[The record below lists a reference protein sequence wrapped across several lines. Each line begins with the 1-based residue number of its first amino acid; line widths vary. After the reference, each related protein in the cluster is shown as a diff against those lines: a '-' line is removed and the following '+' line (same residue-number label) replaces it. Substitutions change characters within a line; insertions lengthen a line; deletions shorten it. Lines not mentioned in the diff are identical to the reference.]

1 MTVWWQP
8 RNIAFIFRVGV
19 FAHRYKCCF
28 KEYKMQIIK
37 QIALCAV
44 CAFIFGACDSNVDSN
59 DSSDSNQN
67 QSNATISQQ
76 SPSDE
81 SKSALDSSSISID
94 KVYLGGKS
102 FQIISEQID
111 FWGKGFFLEWCEG
124 CGEYITNSEHGGV
137 VGIRIFDKSRG
148 EMISDGAEAEGISHQ
163 KVLSAEFENGIWT
176 LMLDKDIYGG
186 CADSTIKF
194 RFLRDEFGKIYA
206 QHIYGDKR
214 SVPFYVRDF
223 TYTSIE
229 DLPDDLPKEY
239 SYSGKWVRLE
249 SPKADK
255 HDGKTHDCAP
265 LEAYT
270 NATLPKDKLPT
281 QNCFTAYKRIVANF
295 DDRFV
300 DNSFMEFDGYVI
312 DVFYGVEGKISI
324 DMHDADFS
332 IQAPIIFERIKDD
345 VNFILTTGT
354 TLGLYSA
361 DTISMRFIDENRQVA
376 YFGDAPEVPFV
387 FVSRLK
393 TLGIPIYSVIYDKDG
408 NEIYNKSEE

>member
-1 MTVWWQP
+1 
-8 RNIAFIFRVGV
+8 
-19 FAHRYKCCF
+19 
-28 KEYKMQIIK
+28 MQTIK
-37 QIALCAV
+37 QIALCIL

-59 DSSDSNQN
+59 DSSDSSHN
-67 QSNATISQQ
+67 QSNATILQQ

-81 SKSALDSSSISID
+81 SKSTID
-94 KVYLGGKS
+94 LVPTSLNEVYLGGKS

-137 VGIRIFDKSRG
+137 VGVRIFDKSRG

-194 RFLRDEFGKIYA
+194 RFLRDESGKIYA

-223 TYTSIE
+223 TYTLIK

-239 SYSGKWVRLE
+239 IYRGKWVLLE
-249 SPKADK
+249 SPKVDK
-255 HDGKTHDCAP
+255 HDGETHDCVP
-265 LEAYT
+265 LEAYKNT
-270 NATLPKDKLPT
+270 TLPKEKLPT

-295 DDRFV
+295 DERYGA
-300 DNSFMEFDGYVI
+300 NSFMEFDGYEI
-312 DVFYGVEGKISI
+312 DVLYGVEGEI
-324 DMHDADFS
+324 DIYMHDADFS
-332 IQAPIIFERIKDD
+332 IQAPIIFERIKDGAS
-345 VNFILTTGT
+345 FILTTGT
-354 TLGLYSA
+354 TLDLYSA
-361 DTISMRFIDENRQVA
+361 NTISMRFIDENRQVA
-376 YFGDAPEVPFV
+376 YFRDEPEVPFV
-387 FVSRLK
+387 LEYDLE

-408 NEIYNKSEE
+408 NEIYKREQ

>member
-1 MTVWWQP
+1 
-8 RNIAFIFRVGV
+8 
-19 FAHRYKCCF
+19 
-28 KEYKMQIIK
+28 MQTIK
-37 QIALCAV
+37 QIALCV
-44 CAFIFGACDSNVDSN
+44 LCAFIFGACDSNVDSN
-59 DSSDSNQN
+59 DSSDLSQN
-67 QSNATISQQ
+67 QSNATILSESQ
-76 SPSDE
+76 SDE
-81 SKSALDSSSISID
+81 SKSTID
-94 KVYLGGKS
+94 LVPTSLNEVYVNIGEKP

-124 CGEYITNSEHGGV
+124 CGEYITNGEGGGV
-137 VGIRIFDKSRG
+137 VGVRIFDKSRG

-176 LMLDKDIYGG
+176 LMLDKDIHGG
-186 CADSTIKF
+186 RSDLAIKF

-223 TYTSIE
+223 TYTLIK

-239 SYSGKWVRLE
+239 IYRGKWVRLE

-255 HDGKTHDCAP
+255 HDGKTHDCVP

-295 DDRFV
+295 DERYGA
-300 DNSFMEFDGYVI
+300 NSFMEFDGYEI
-312 DVFYGVEGKISI
+312 DVLYGVEGEI
-324 DMHDADFS
+324 DIYMHDADFS
-332 IQAPIIFERIKDD
+332 IQAPIIFERIKDGAS
-345 VNFILTTGT
+345 FILTTGT

-361 DTISMRFIDENRQVA
+361 NTISMRFIDENRQVA
-376 YFGDAPEVPFV
+376 HFRDEPEVPFV
-387 FVSRLK
+387 LEYDLE

-408 NEIYNKSEE
+408 NEIYKREQ

>member
-1 MTVWWQP
+1 
-8 RNIAFIFRVGV
+8 
-19 FAHRYKCCF
+19 
-28 KEYKMQIIK
+28 MQTIK
-37 QIALCAV
+37 QFALCALCV
-44 CAFIFGACDSNVDSN
+44 FIFGACDSSVDSTN
-59 DSSDSNQN
+59 SSDSSQN
-67 QSNATISQQ
+67 QSNATILQ
-76 SPSDE
+76 SIIDE
-81 SKSALDSSSISID
+81 SKNTID
-94 KVYLGGKS
+94 LVPTSLNEVYVNIGEKP

-124 CGEYITNSEHGGV
+124 CGEYITNGEGGGV
-137 VGIRIFDKSRG
+137 VGVRIFDKSRG

-194 RFLRDEFGKIYA
+194 RFLRDESGKIYA

-223 TYTSIE
+223 TYTLIK

-239 SYSGKWVRLE
+239 IYRGKWVRLE

-255 HDGKTHDCAP
+255 HDGETHDCAP

-270 NATLPKDKLPT
+270 NTTLPKEKLPT

-295 DDRFV
+295 DERYGA
-300 DNSFMEFDGYVI
+300 NSFMEFDGYEI
-312 DVFYGVEGKISI
+312 DVLYGVEGEI
-324 DMHDADFS
+324 DIYMHDADFS
-332 IQAPIIFERIKDD
+332 IQAPIIFERIKDGAS
-345 VNFILTTGT
+345 FILTTGT

-376 YFGDAPEVPFV
+376 YFRDEPEVPFV
-387 FVSRLK
+387 LEYHLE

-408 NEIYNKSEE
+408 NEIYKREQ

>member
-1 MTVWWQP
+1 
-8 RNIAFIFRVGV
+8 
-19 FAHRYKCCF
+19 
-28 KEYKMQIIK
+28 MQTIK

-44 CAFIFGACDSNVDSN
+44 CAFIFGACDSNADTKDSR
-59 DSSDSNQN
+59 DSNQN
-67 QSNATISQQ
+67 QSNATILQQ

-81 SKSALDSSSISID
+81 SKSTID
-94 KVYLGGKS
+94 LVPTSLNEVYANIGEKP

-124 CGEYITNSEHGGV
+124 CGEYITNGEGGGV
-137 VGIRIFDKSRG
+137 VGVRIFDKSRG
-148 EMISDGAEAEGISHQ
+148 EMISDGAVNDMGISHQ
-163 KVLSAEFENGIWT
+163 KVLNAEFENGIWT

-186 CADSTIKF
+186 SFDSTIKF
-194 RFLRDEFGKIYA
+194 RFLRDESGKIYA

-223 TYTSIE
+223 TYTLIK

-239 SYSGKWVRLE
+239 IYRGKWVRLE

-255 HDGKTHDCAP
+255 HDGETHDCAP

-270 NATLPKDKLPT
+270 NATLPKEKLPT

-295 DDRFV
+295 DERYGA
-300 DNSFMEFDGYVI
+300 NSFMEFDGYVI
-312 DVFYGVEGKISI
+312 EASSGVEGEIDI

-332 IQAPIIFERIKDD
+332 IQAPIIFERIKDGAS
-345 VNFILTTGT
+345 FILTTGT

-361 DTISMRFIDENRQVA
+361 NTISMRFIDENRQVA
-376 YFGDAPEVPFV
+376 YFRDEPEVPFV
-387 FVSRLK
+387 LEYHLE

-408 NEIYNKSEE
+408 NEIYKREQ

>member
-1 MTVWWQP
+1 
-8 RNIAFIFRVGV
+8 
-19 FAHRYKCCF
+19 
-28 KEYKMQIIK
+28 MQIIK

-44 CAFIFGACDSNVDSN
+44 CAFIFGACDSNADSN

-67 QSNATISQQ
+67 QSNATNLEQSQ
-76 SPSDE
+76 SDE
-81 SKSALDSSSISID
+81 SKSALDSSPISID
-94 KVYLGGKS
+94 KVYLGGKP

-223 TYTSIE
+223 TYTLIK

-239 SYSGKWVRLE
+239 IYRGKWVLLE
-249 SPKADK
+249 SPKVDK
-255 HDGKTHDCAP
+255 KSGETHDCAP
-265 LEAYT
+265 LEAYYKNT
-270 NATLPKDKLPT
+270 TLPKEKLPT

-295 DDRFV
+295 DERYGA
-300 DNSFMEFDGYVI
+300 NSFMEFDGYEI
-312 DVFYGVEGKISI
+312 DVLYGVEGEISI
-324 DMHDADFS
+324 YMHDADFS
-332 IQAPIIFERIKDD
+332 IQAPIIFERIKDGAS
-345 VNFILTTGT
+345 FILTTGT

-361 DTISMRFIDENRQVA
+361 NTISMRFIDENRQVA
-376 YFGDAPEVPFV
+376 YFRDEPEVPFV
-387 FVSRLK
+387 LEYDLK
-393 TLGIPIYSVIYDKDG
+393 MLGIPIYSVIYDKDG
-408 NEIYNKSEE
+408 NEIYKRER